1 MVYFIK
7 CVRTPAGP
15 YLRGKGNLLKGIIAG
30 GSPHTVEAG
39 AEILRRG
46 GNAVDAAV
54 AATFAGF
61 VAEAAISSPGGGG
74 FAILQGPDHAP
85 VVYDFFCQMPGLGRE
100 TLPDM
105 DFVSVLVTFE
115 DTTDHFHVG
124 RASTAVPGN
133 LGGLAALL
141 ADAGTLPLSLVLEP
155 AIRLARDGYTL
166 TEGQAYIIG
175 VVGRAILCYTPGSA
189 AIFAPHGTLLR
200 AGERFANPALAET
213 LEHLAAAGC
222 VSLYTGEL
230 AGLLVA
236 DHAAHR
242 GLITAEDLAS
252 YRVIK
257 RAPLRFTY
265 RDQTLYT
272 NPPPSTGGIL
282 IAYALRLLEHAALDG
297 FAHGDADHVTL
308 LAEIMRQ
315 ANVARHEDHP
325 AALPDAGA
333 WETWLGESTVS
344 KGWARVQQSL
354 AHGPSPP
361 TPGLPGGPRSTTHVS
376 VIDESGLAVGI
387 TTTPGETGG
396 YVVGDTGLLMN
407 NILGE
412 ADINPR
418 GFHQWEPGARL
429 VSMMAPTLVCQG
441 GDPVLVVGSGGSN
454 RLRSAMFQ
462 LLSNVMDWRMPLEES
477 VHRARVHFE
486 NDVLDLEAGF
496 DPTAAETLER
506 RGYRVAR
513 WSERSLYFG
522 GTHAVQR
529 TADGRLTGAG
539 DARRGGA
546 VAVVG
551 SW

>member
-1 MVYFIK
+1 M
-7 CVRTPAGP
+7 GP
-15 YLRGKGNLLKGIIAG
+15 TTRRKGKLVKGIIAG
-30 GSPHTVEAG
+30 GSPYTVEAG

-74 FAILQGPDHAP
+74 FAILQGPDRAP
-85 VVYDFFCQMPGLGRE
+85 VVYDFFCQMPGLGRGD
-100 TLPDM
+100 LPDM
-105 DFVSVLVTFE
+105 DFVSVLVSFE

-133 LGGLAALL
+133 LAGLAALL
-141 ADAGTLPLSLVLEP
+141 ADAGTLPLSVVLEP
-155 AIRLARDGYTL
+155 GIRLARDGYTL
-166 TEGQAYIIG
+166 TEGQAYIIS

-189 AIFAPHGTLLR
+189 AIFAPHGELLR

-213 LEHLAAAGC
+213 FEHLAAVGC
-222 VSLYTGEL
+222 SSLYTGEL

-282 IAYALRLLEHAALDG
+282 IAYALRLLERAVLDV
-297 FAHGDADHVTL
+297 FAHGDADHVAL

-325 AALPDAGA
+325 AALPDAAA
-333 WETWLGESTVS
+333 WDAWLDETAVG
-344 KGWARVQQSL
+344 KGWQRVQQTL
-354 AHGPSPP
+354 THGRPAR
-361 TPGLPGGPRSTTHVS
+361 TPDLPGGPGSTTHVS
-376 VIDESGLAVGI
+376 VMDESGLAVGI

-396 YVVGDTGLLMN
+396 YVVSDTGLLMN

-412 ADINPR
+412 ADINPH

-429 VSMMAPTLVCQG
+429 VSMMAPTLVCREG
-441 GDPVLVVGSGGSN
+441 NPVLVVGSGGSN
-454 RLRSAMFQ
+454 RLRSAILQ
-462 LLSNVMDWRMPLEES
+462 LLSNVLDWGLPLDQAVS
-477 VHRARVHFE
+477 RGRVHFE
-486 NDVLDLEAGF
+486 NDLLDLEAGF
-496 DPTAAETLER
+496 DPAAAGALER
-506 RGYRVAR
+506 RGYRVTR
-513 WSERSLYFG
+513 WSDQSLYFG

-529 TADGRLTGAG
+529 AADGRLIGAG

-546 VAVVG
+546 VAVVD
-551 SW
+551 